1 MKLSRLNIGEK
12 ARIIS
17 VENKSCI
24 AQRLVEMGFSKG
36 TEVEVAIEGLSK
48 NLKAYRIKN
57 TVIAIRNEVADSI
70 NVILKSGRLQ

>member
-17 VENKSCI
+17 VENKSWI